1 MNVSLGGACMYF
13 CSHSGRLF
21 RIRWSVGSGKG
32 SLESSRSPLSRLQMS
47 RKDRGIFVDC
57 STRIT
62 SVINACL
69 DLIDPGTKLS
79 IMSKSIETENMLSSG
94 IYDSRTPM
102 NNKTSEGRSR
112 LKTITDGVTQSIDRQ
127 DSLMLCQQLQ
137 EQDGFDFMD
146 QSMDLTPYL
155 RDLRG
160 IDESSEDLEP
170 IIDKQRVLEY
180 DIRMQHGIYGCTAQY
195 ADLTT
200 IAKATKSDKSLDDAP
215 VAVPETSGFATIFQP
230 VKMEIT
236 NGEEMKG
243 EQETRPTI
251 SVKKDTSAQI
261 EISFTPTI
269 KPRKYSL
276 KPEVCLHAFILPNL
290 LAAAFKLAKIRRS
303 RTKAKQQQKMK
314 DEQIKQLQCQITEFG
329 KLVNIKDEQIGH
341 LEHAIHDVREE
352 NRNLRV
358 ENMRLKSE
366 LYQEKRDA
374 LLVLLNLVF
383 VDWN

>member
-1 MNVSLGGACMYF
+1 MRTLKARVQ
-13 CSHSGRLF
+13 
-21 RIRWSVGSGKG
+21 IRWSVGSG
-32 SLESSRSPLSRLQMS
+32 
-47 RKDRGIFVDC
+47 
-57 STRIT
+57 
-62 SVINACL
+62 VINACL

-276 KPEVCLHAFILPNL
+276 KPEAEKKNPLYRLKREKNNDAV
-290 LAAAFKLAKIRRS
+290 RRS

-366 LYQEKRDA
+366 LYQEKKRCSTRTA
-374 LLVLLNLVF
+374 
-383 VDWN
+383 